1 MATAS
6 DAPDVLNLSW
16 RRGDEFGKTLVYT
29 EDLTGGTVV
38 TTIYSLRTGSDV
50 TTMPTVV
57 TPGPTASSVGISL
70 IEIPSAALL
79 IGTYGWRQVVTKA
92 GSVQKTRI
100 VGKIEITP

>member
-29 EDLTGGTVV
+29 EDLTGATVV
-38 TTIYSLRTGSDV
+38 TTIYSLRTGAAV

-57 TPGPTASSVGISL
+57 SAGATASSVAIRLS
-70 IEIPSAALL
+70 EIPSAALL
-79 IGTYGWRQVVTKA
+79 LGTYGWRQVVTA
-92 GSVQKTRI
+92 SGDVQRTRI
-100 VGKIEITP
+100 TGIIETTP

>member
-38 TTIYSLRTGSDV
+38 TTIYSLRTGADV
-50 TTMPTVV
+50 TTMPTVI
-57 TPGPTASSVGISL
+57 TAGPTASSVAISL
-70 IEIPSAALL
+70 SEIPSSALL
-79 IGTYGWRQVVTKA
+79 LGTYGWRQVVTAA
-92 GSVQKTRI
+92 GSVQRTRI
-100 VGKIEITP
+100 VGKAEVTP